1 MSQPR
6 PAGVLVRTP
15 ATSANLGPGFDA
27 LGLSLG
33 LHDEIE
39 VAVRD
44 DDRVTVDIVGEGADD
59 LPRDASHLVVTAMR
73 RTFEASGHSLPG
85 LDLRCRNNIP
95 HGRGLGSSASAI
107 VAGVTAAAVLLG
119 KGDPATGELDRD
131 HVFKV
136 AADIE
141 GHPDNVAPCV
151 YGGFTIAWRGAAGW
165 GALALPPS
173 PRLRPVVC
181 IPDEQLSTERA
192 RGLLPEAVPHADA
205 AFTAGRSALLV
216 AAVSGHPEM
225 LLEATEDRLHEH
237 FREPAMP
244 ASAALIHE
252 LRKDARLPA
261 VVSGAG
267 PTVLVLGHAPVA
279 DANDEIPDVVGNV
292 AQISGDLVDSIRE
305 RTGTGWHIRPLT
317 IDPAG
322 VWISSPRSLTCVEE

>member
-1 MSQPR
+1 MSQLR
-6 PAGVLVRTP
+6 PGRVLVRTP

-27 LGLSLG
+27 LGLALG
-33 LHDEIE
+33 LHDEVE
-39 VAVRD
+39 VTVRD

-59 LPRDASHLVVTAMR
+59 LPRDASHLVVAAMR
-73 RTFEASGHSLPG
+73 RTFEVADRPLPG
-85 LDLRCRNNIP
+85 LDLRCRNGIP

-131 HVFKV
+131 HVFGV

-151 YGGFTIAWRGAAGW
+151 YGGFTIAWRGTAGW
-165 GALALPPS
+165 GALSLPPS

-181 IPDEQLSTERA
+181 IPEERLSTERA
-192 RGLLPEAVPHADA
+192 RGLLPASVPHADA

-225 LLEATEDRLHEH
+225 LMEATEDRLHEGY
-237 FREPAMP
+237 REPAMP
-244 ASAALIHE
+244 ASVRLIGE
-252 LRKDARLPA
+252 LRKHAGLPA

-267 PTVLVLGHAPVA
+267 PTVLVLGYAPEVGA
-279 DANDEIPDVVGNV
+279 DAGIPDVAGNV
-292 AQISGDLVDSIRE
+292 ARISADLVDSIRE

-322 VWISSPRSLTCVEE
+322 VWISSPRS